1 MWFARIKTFSP
12 GGSDM
17 GATVSPAEVLEPPK
31 SFAARFAGVF
41 FSPGATFADIARK
54 PDFIPP
60 LVAGILASVVVT
72 ETMLWKIGM
81 ERIVRQQIE
90 HSSRGAT
97 MTPEQVQQGVEQGA
111 RIGGVI
117 AHAAGALGMPV
128 GMLIV
133 TGIGMLIVSAVFGSP
148 IKFATAFS
156 VACYASLV
164 TLLGSL
170 MAIAMMFFGDPEHFN
185 PQSPVPSN
193 AGFFLGPET
202 SKPLMSLAGSFDI
215 FTFWFMALLAIGF
228 SEATH
233 RKAKS
238 LSLFWCFFGLW
249 MVLVVIK
256 MGFAMLG

>member
-1 MWFARIKTFSP
+1 M
-12 GGSDM
+12 D
-17 GATVSPAEVLEPPK
+17 ATVSPAEVLEPPK
-31 SFAARFAGVF
+31 SVAARFAGVF
-41 FSPGATFADIARK
+41 FSPGATFADITRE
-54 PDFIPP
+54 PGFIPP
-60 LVAGILASVVVT
+60 LVAGILASMVVT

-249 MVLVVIK
+249 MVLVLIK

>member
-1 MWFARIKTFSP
+1 MWFTGIKTFSP

-17 GATVSPAEVLEPPK
+17 GATVSPGEVLEPPK
-31 SFAARFAGVF
+31 SFVARFAGVF

-54 PDFIPP
+54 PDWVAP
-60 LVAGILASVVVT
+60 LVVMVLASVAGT

-111 RIGGVI
+111 RIGGII
-117 AHAAGALGMPV
+117 AHVAGFLGVPV
-128 GMLIV
+128 GSLIIA
-133 TGIGMLIVSAVFGSP
+133 GIGMLVASAVFGSP
-148 IKFATAFS
+148 MKFATAFS
-156 VACYASLV
+156 IACYAGLV
-164 TLLGSL
+164 NILSML
-170 MAIAMMFFGDPEHFN
+170 MALAMILYGDPEHFN

-202 SKPLMSLAGSFDI
+202 SKPLMSLASSFDI
-215 FTFWFMALLAIGF
+215 FTLWLMALLAIGF
-228 SEATH
+228 SAATN

-249 MVLVVIK
+249 MVLVLIK
-256 MGFAMLG
+256 MVATLG